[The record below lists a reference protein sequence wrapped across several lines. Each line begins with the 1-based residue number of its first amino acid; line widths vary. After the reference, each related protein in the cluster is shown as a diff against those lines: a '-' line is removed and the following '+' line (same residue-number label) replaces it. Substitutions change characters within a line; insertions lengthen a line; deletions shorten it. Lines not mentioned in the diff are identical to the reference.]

1 MTTIGERLKILRKE
15 LKLTQIDFGGRI
27 AVSQGHLTAMENG
40 KRDVTDKTLKVI
52 CMEFHVNEEWLRT
65 GEGEMFSESDG
76 TLFDAFAQ
84 ENRLTAEE
92 QAAARYLLRL
102 TGTQR
107 RAVLDHV
114 RALAREIDAAEE
126 KAEPPA
132 SVSDAPPV
140 SDSSVPDMPPDE
152 EIEAEVSRIRAKMY
166 AKKKTR
172 LILTALP
179 STENFA
185 ENENPP
191 L

>member
-1 MTTIGERLKILRKE
+1 
-15 LKLTQIDFGGRI
+15 
-27 AVSQGHLTAMENG
+27 
-40 KRDVTDKTLKVI
+40 
-52 CMEFHVNEEWLRT
+52 
-65 GEGEMFSESDG
+65 MFTESDG

-102 TGTQR
+102 TGAQR
-107 RAVLDHV
+107 RAVLEHV

-126 KAEPPA
+126 RAEPPA
-132 SVSDAPPV
+132 AAVSDAPPV
-140 SDSSVPDMPPDE
+140 SDSSVPDEEIEQVIDRDE
-152 EIEAEVSRIRAKMY
+152 EIEERVARFRAHEY

-172 LILTALP
+172 LILTASP

-191 L
+191 Q